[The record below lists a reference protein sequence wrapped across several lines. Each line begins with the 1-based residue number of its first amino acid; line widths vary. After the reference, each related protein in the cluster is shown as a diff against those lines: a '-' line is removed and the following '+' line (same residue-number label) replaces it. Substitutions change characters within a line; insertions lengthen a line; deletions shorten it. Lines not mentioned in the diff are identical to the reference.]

1 MGMAANEN
9 PGTKLLDEPA
19 GPRVIVARI
28 ASYMHHQHAHP
39 AAFEKLV
46 LREFE
51 AQVLSVAVSPDSA
64 HRLECLYFADELKPR
79 AQVAGVPDFIHRLEE
94 LCEFFAPNSVCI
106 ADQSYVHNAIAYI

>member
-9 PGTKLLDEPA
+9 PGTQLLDEPP
-19 GPRVIVARI
+19 GSRVIVPRI

-46 LREFE
+46 FRKLETL
-51 AQVLSVAVSPDSA
+51 VLSVAVAPDSA

-79 AQVAGVPDFIHRLEE
+79 APVAGVPDFIHRLEE
-94 LCEFFAPNSVCI
+94 LCEFFAPNSVYI
-106 ADQSYVHNAIAYI
+106 ADQSYVHKAIAYI